1 MTSQSA
7 FVLRGRNPDILT
19 CIANLS
25 NDEVFTPP
33 ELANQ
38 MLDTLAQAWAANNG
52 GANIWADKTVTFLD
66 PCTKSGVFLREITS
80 RLSEGLKD
88 AIPDLQKRVDHILTK
103 QVFGI
108 GITQITSLLARRSVY
123 CSKYANGEHSIAES
137 FTDEAGNIWFE
148 RTKHTW
154 EGNKCKYC
162 GAPKVILDRSEGVE
176 NYAYPFIHTDDIKT
190 WIADKFGGDMQFDVV
205 IGNPPYQLS
214 DGGGSGTSAAPIYQH
229 FVSQA
234 KKIAPRYLVLVT
246 PARWFAA
253 GKGLDEFREEMLHD
267 NRLRVIED
275 FPDSSEVFPGV
286 QIKGGVCYFL
296 WNRDHPGLV
305 AVRTHDKG
313 KIGPAVDRPL
323 LEAGLDVFIRFNE
336 ALAIIRKVAK
346 VEARGGRDYGL
357 TPQSQFS
364 NLVSVRQP
372 FGLDSQFRGRS
383 SERPGDLQIL
393 RPGGLDFIGRSKI
406 EKGVDLIDKWKVF
419 IPFLGSGS
427 DSFPHTILGKPFVG
441 KPRQVCTES
450 YLVIGPFRTR
460 IECENVISYISTRLF
475 RFLVLQ
481 KKLSQNATKKV
492 YELVPKQDLQR
503 AWTDKDLY
511 KKYKLTKEEIEYIE
525 SMIRPMDTDDE

>member
-38 MLDTLAQAWAANNG
+38 MLDTLAEAWAANNA

-80 RLSEGLKD
+80 RLTEGLKD

-205 IGNPPYQLS
+205 IGNPPYQMK
-214 DGGGSGTSAAPIYQH
+214 GGSGGTNDSPIYH
-229 FVSQA
+229 LFVEQA
-234 KKIAPRYLVLVT
+234 MRLEPKFLSMVVPS
-246 PARWFAA
+246 RWLA
-253 GKGLDEFREEMLHD
+253 GGRGLDDFRREMLGSHKLVSLVD
-267 NRLRVIED
+267 YPV
-275 FPDSSEVFPGV
+275 SSEVFPGV
-286 QIKGGVCYFL
+286 QVEGGVCYFL
-296 WNRDHPGLV
+296 WEASHEGPCQV
-305 AVRTHDKG
+305 TVVRG
-313 KIGPAVDRPL
+313 NDRQTSTRQL
-323 LEAGLDVFIRFNE
+323 DQFDVFVRDPRAVEILQKILRANE
-336 ALAIIRKVAK
+336 ASIAEI
-346 VEARGGRDYGL
+346 L
-357 TPQSQFS
+357 TADT
-364 NLVSVRQP
+364 P
-372 FGLDSQFRGRS
+372 FGLATNFDGFHATKGENDIALHYVRGGKRS
-383 SERPGDLQIL
+383 VGYVRRDLVT
-393 RPGGLDFIGRSKI
+393 KNT
-406 EKGVDLIDKWKVF
+406 ELIKKWKVLV
-419 IPFLGSGS
+419 PKAHGGGQVTPSS
-427 DSFPHTILGKPFVG
+427 VLGKPLLSA
-441 KPRQVCTES
+441 PPSVCTQTFLAFTVGSRREAES
-450 YLVIGPFRTR
+450 LETYYRTKF
-460 IECENVISYISTRLF
+460 F
-475 RFLVLQ
+475 RFLVSLRKITQ
-481 KKLSQNATKKV
+481 DALRST
-492 YELVPKQDLQR
+492 YTWVPQQTWDR
-503 AWTDKDLY
+503 EWTDKDLY
-511 KKYKLTKEEIEYIE
+511 KKYKLTKEEIEFIE
-525 SMIRPMDTDDE
+525 SMIRPMEADDE